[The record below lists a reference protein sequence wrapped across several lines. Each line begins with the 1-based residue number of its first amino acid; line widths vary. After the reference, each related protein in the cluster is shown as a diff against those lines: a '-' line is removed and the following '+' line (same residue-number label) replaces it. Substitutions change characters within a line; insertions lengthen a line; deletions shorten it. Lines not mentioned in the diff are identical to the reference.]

1 MDDYYIIDRP
11 TVDELIEVLE
21 ELSKNG
27 YGNTYVT
34 TFSEEL
40 DYISV
45 ITEIGYN
52 KATNAIEIYANE

>member
-34 TFSEEL
+34 AFSEEL

-52 KATNAIEIYANE
+52 KATNAIEIHANE